1 MRRLHDIVNFP
12 RPCGRDP
19 TRHRRPRSGTLGL
32 GVLIASLRTALPLV
46 PLLAPLAVSPCVAG
60 DENHPRWKEFVTWL
74 MDRKRTPEED
84 LILRY
89 ILSGGPRFS
98 WLDVYAH
105 SMQEQT
111 EALFRRWLEREGNPR
126 RIPNL
131 GNRPPGETN
140 R

>member
-1 MRRLHDIVNFP
+1 MN
-12 RPCGRDP
+12 RDH
-19 TRHRRPRSGTLGL
+19 RHRARHRPPSGSPVRLL
-32 GVLIASLRTALPLV
+32 ASIAFAIPAAARPFAGVLALGTGLALVSTAT
-46 PLLAPLAVSPCVAG
+46 A
-60 DENHPRWKEFVTWL
+60 DEGHPRWKEFVTWL
-74 MDRKRTPEED
+74 LEKKRTADED

-89 ILSGGPRFS
+89 ILSGGSRFT

-131 GNRPPGETN
+131 SNRADGNAR